1 MGASTAS
8 LRSEMRRLLR
18 PRSYSEYRS
27 FRNLIPRSPPENSV
41 IAPQNCLKTCRFR
54 PHFSLETAEIPGC
67 RTLRKDARKSLI
79 LLVAI
84 LIRGRPFWPECKSC
98 DYRLQEAFARLSGT
112 LDRARANPR
121 RSQAAFC
128 SPVGGGG
135 TAILRFS
142 RFCFWNCYSDP
153 TSTTSS
159 GICESAG
166 GVGGSAC
173 LRVSCT

>member
-27 FRNLIPRSPPENSV
+27 FRSPPENSV

-84 LIRGRPFWPECKSC
+84 FN
-98 DYRLQEAFARLSGT
+98 YRAT
-112 LDRARANPR
+112 
-121 RSQAAFC
+121 
-128 SPVGGGG
+128 
-135 TAILRFS
+135 IL
-142 RFCFWNCYSDP
+142 
-153 TSTTSS
+153 
-159 GICESAG
+159 A
-166 GVGGSAC
+166 
-173 LRVSCT
+173 